1 MRSLSIVAVALCSL
15 STANAQQVKTPTSAP
30 HNGQSPTS
38 THAPELKPATGT
50 ARGTV
55 TPNPKLGTTNPAL
68 GTIKA
73 RRDGP
78 SNNSF
83 VSGGNNTCG
92 SATGITGGGPFNG
105 DNIGATTDG
114 PNNCG
119 AIANDVWYDWTANVA
134 SGSYD
139 FSLCGSNYD
148 TVIAVYDGN
157 TCTGTLLGCDDD
169 DPMGNCGLQSVL
181 SNIPIVNGNVYKIQI
196 GGYNG
201 STGNYTLNIAPTPP
215 PPSCPCVGAPPEGEA
230 NCGLPTDTF
239 DGGCNYTPV
248 NYAALS
254 LPGSVCGN
262 GAFNGSY
269 RDTDWYQF
277 TVPAGPPQTVS
288 WTITA
293 EFNAYIFIL
302 DNNCPASSL
311 GFAINTACNS
321 MTATANLNP
330 GTYVA
335 WAGPD
340 FSQIITC
347 GTGDGYLGQL
357 SSVAAPTC
365 PCVGAPPEGEANC
378 GLPTDTFDGGCN
390 YTPLNY
396 ASLSLPG
403 TVCGNG
409 AFNGSYRDTDW
420 YQFTVPA
427 GPPQQVSWTITA
439 EFNAY
444 IFILDNNCP
453 PSQLGFAI
461 NTSCNAMTAVANL
474 NPGTYVA
481 WAGPDF
487 SQVFPCGTSD
497 SYLGVLSSIAAPT
510 CPCVGAPPEGE
521 ANCGLPTDTFDGGCN
536 YTPVNY
542 ASLACG
548 GSVCGNGAFNG
559 SYRDT
564 DWYQFTLPVASDVT
578 WTVTSEFNSYIFILD
593 NNCPPS
599 LLAFAQQPACTPEV
613 AFAAALPA
621 GTYVA
626 WCGPDFSQVFPCGTN
641 DSYLGQLTCA
651 PVLGSIGEFC
661 AGDANAGCP
670 CNNPGSGPG
679 DGCHWNPAQDPT
691 LRGGHLTSVGNPVA
705 SLASDVVGGAN
716 RVRLNCEGHR
726 PLSGSIVAV
735 SLLMQG
741 HVGGYVTYG
750 AGRRCIANPFKRV
763 FYFQPTLSN
772 ETAPNDTTMPTESI
786 SHRSQVTGETLNPGD
801 VRAYQLLYRDP
812 TGYCSATFNASSG
825 IEIVWG
831 P

>member
-1 MRSLSIVAVALCSL
+1 M
-15 STANAQQVKTPTSAP
+15 
-30 HNGQSPTS
+30 
-38 THAPELKPATGT
+38 
-50 ARGTV
+50 
-55 TPNPKLGTTNPAL
+55 LGTTNPNPV
-68 GTIKA
+68 IKV
-73 RRDGP
+73 RRDNP
-78 SNNSF
+78 INSSF
-83 VSGGNNTCG
+83 VSGGSDTCG
-92 SATGITGGGPFNG
+92 TATAISGPGPFNG
-105 DNIGATTDG
+105 DNIGASLDG
-114 PNNCG
+114 PNSC
-119 AIANDVWYDWTANVA
+119 ATFTADVWYDWTAPGVG
-134 SGSYD
+134 GSYD
-139 FSLCGSNYD
+139 FSLCGSSYD
-148 TVIAVYDGN
+148 TEIAVYDGSG
-157 TCTGTLLGCDDD
+157 CVGALLACDDD
-169 DPMGNCGLQSVL
+169 DFLVCGSVQSRVTV
-181 SNIPIVNGNVYKIQI
+181 PGIVAGNVYKVQV
-196 GGYNG
+196 GGWNG
-201 STGNYTLNIAPTPP
+201 NTGTYTLNIYPTPP

-248 NYAALS
+248 VYAS
-254 LPGSVCGN
+254 LACGGSVCGN

-277 TVPAGPPQTVS
+277 TIPVASDVTWTVTS
-288 WTITA
+288 
-293 EFNAYIFIL
+293 EFNSYIFIL
-302 DNNCPASSL
+302 DNNCPPSL
-311 GFAINTACNS
+311 LAFAQQPAC
-321 MTATANLNP
+321 TPEIAVANLNP

-335 WAGPD
+335 WCGPD
-340 FSQIITC
+340 FSQVFAC
-347 GTGDGYLGQL
+347 GTSDSYLGQL

-390 YTPLNY
+390 YTP
-396 ASLSLPG
+396 
-403 TVCGNG
+403 V
-409 AFNGSYRDTDW
+409 
-420 YQFTVPA
+420 V
-427 GPPQQVSWTITA
+427 
-439 EFNAY
+439 
-444 IFILDNNCP
+444 
-453 PSQLGFAI
+453 
-461 NTSCNAMTAVANL
+461 
-474 NPGTYVA
+474 
-481 WAGPDF
+481 
-487 SQVFPCGTSD
+487 
-497 SYLGVLSSIAAPT
+497 
-510 CPCVGAPPEGE
+510 
-521 ANCGLPTDTFDGGCN
+521 
-536 YTPVNY
+536 Y

-564 DWYQFTLPVASDVT
+564 DWYQFTIPVASDVT

-670 CNNPGSGPG
+670 CSNPGSGPG

-705 SLASDVVGGAN
+705 SLAQDVVNGAN

-741 HVGGYVTYG
+741 HVGPYVTYG
-750 AGRRCIANPFKRV
+750 AGRRCIASPFKRV

>member
-1 MRSLSIVAVALCSL
+1 MRSLSIVAVALCAW
-15 STANAQQVKTPTSAP
+15 STASAQQIKTPTSTP
-30 HNGQSPTS
+30 NKNQSPTS
-38 THAPELKPATGT
+38 THAPDLKPATGT
-50 ARGTV
+50 ALGQV
-55 TPNPKLGTTNPAL
+55 KPNPKLGTANPNPRL
-68 GTIKA
+68 VKVGKT
-73 RRDGP
+73 GP
-78 SNNSF
+78 INSSL
-83 VSGGNNTCG
+83 VSGGSDSC
-92 SATGITGGGPFNG
+92 ATAVAISGPGPFNG
-105 DNIGATTDG
+105 DNSGASLDG

-119 AIANDVWYDWTANVA
+119 AFTADVWYNWTAPAVG
-134 SGSYD
+134 GSYD
-139 FSLCGSNYD
+139 FSLCGSGYD
-148 TVIAVYDGN
+148 TEIAVYDGT
-157 TCTGTLLGCDDD
+157 TCLGALLSCDDD
-169 DPMGNCGLQSVL
+169 DPSFTCGLQSVATAT
-181 SNIPIVNGNVYKIQI
+181 IVANQQYKIQV

-201 STGNYTLNIAPTPP
+201 QTGNYTLNIFPTPP

-239 DGGCNYTPV
+239 DGGCNFTPI
-248 NYAALS
+248 NYAS
-254 LPGSVCGN
+254 LAIGGSVCGN
-262 GAFNGSY
+262 GAATASY
-269 RDTDWYQF
+269 RDTDWYLF

-288 WTITA
+288 WTVTA
-293 EFNAYIFIL
+293 EFNAYVFIL
-302 DNNCPASSL
+302 DGNCAFQQL
-311 GFAINTACNS
+311 GFAINSACNS
-321 MTATANLNP
+321 MTATANLSP
-330 GTYVA
+330 GNYVA

-340 FSQIITC
+340 FSQIVNC
-347 GTGDGYLGQL
+347 GTNDSYLGQL

-390 YTPLNY
+390 FTPVNY
-396 ASLSLPG
+396 APLAIGGS
-403 TVCGNG
+403 VCGNG
-409 AFNGSYRDTDW
+409 AATASYRDTDW
-420 YQFTVPA
+420 YLFTVPA
-427 GPPQQVSWTITA
+427 GPPQLVSWTVTS
-439 EFNAY
+439 EFNSY
-444 IFILDNNCP
+444 IFILDGGCAFQ
-453 PSQLGFAI
+453 QLAFAQQPAC
-461 NTSCNAMTAVANL
+461 TPEVATATL
-474 NPGTYVA
+474 SPGTYVA

-487 SQVFPCGTSD
+487 SQAFPCGQND
-497 SYLGVLSSIAAPT
+497 SYLGTLTSAVAPT

-536 YTPVNY
+536 FTPVLY
-542 ASLACG
+542 APLACG
-548 GSVCGNGAFNG
+548 GSVCGNGAATA

-564 DWYQFTLPVASDVT
+564 DWYQFTIPVASDVT

-593 NNCPPS
+593 GNCAFQQ
-599 LLAFAQQPACTPEV
+599 LAFAQQPACTPEV
-613 AFAAALPA
+613 AFAASLPA

-626 WCGPDFSQVFPCGTN
+626 WAGPDFSQVVTCGVN
-641 DSYLGQLTCA
+641 DSYLGQLTCT
-651 PVLGSIGEFC
+651 PVQGSIGEFC

-670 CNNPGSGPG
+670 CSNPGSGPG

-705 SLASDVVGGAN
+705 SLSQDVVNGAN

-741 HVGGYVTYG
+741 HVGNYVTYG

-786 SHRSQVTGETLNPGD
+786 SHRSQVTGELLNPGD

-825 IEIVWG
+825 VEIVWG